1 MLKNSSVSIAKNRLR
16 TLVISDR
23 VQCTPSAYEHICKD
37 LYETLSKYME
47 LTEDDFQVEIN
58 RSQIVIKI
66 AGEENVR
73 SHRFTKPYKFKK
85 LQIWNR
91 NTCRDFV
98 CSGYFSCRQCKGITS
113 EQTDS
118 WCYHRLYCNDC
129 CFLN

>member
-23 VQCTPSAYEHICKD
+23 VQCTSSVYEHICKD

-66 AGEENVR
+66 AGEE
-73 SHRFTKPYKFKK
+73 T
-85 LQIWNR
+85 
-91 NTCRDFV
+91 
-98 CSGYFSCRQCKGITS
+98 
-113 EQTDS
+113 
-118 WCYHRLYCNDC
+118 
-129 CFLN
+129 

>member
-47 LTEDDFQVEIN
+47 LTLSKYMELTEDNFQVEIN

-66 AGEENVR
+66 AGEE
-73 SHRFTKPYKFKK
+73 T
-85 LQIWNR
+85 
-91 NTCRDFV
+91 
-98 CSGYFSCRQCKGITS
+98 
-113 EQTDS
+113 
-118 WCYHRLYCNDC
+118 
-129 CFLN
+129 

>member
-58 RSQIVIKI
+58 RSQIVLKI
-66 AGEENVR
+66 AGEE
-73 SHRFTKPYKFKK
+73 
-85 LQIWNR
+85 
-91 NTCRDFV
+91 TCDH
-98 CSGYFSCRQCKGITS
+98 I
-113 EQTDS
+113 D
-118 WCYHRLYCNDC
+118 L
-129 CFLN
+129 LNHTI

>member
-1 MLKNSSVSIAKNRLR
+1 MLSGRIRRIYYAEKLFRIIAKNRLR

-66 AGEENVR
+66 AGEE
-73 SHRFTKPYKFKK
+73 T
-85 LQIWNR
+85 
-91 NTCRDFV
+91 
-98 CSGYFSCRQCKGITS
+98 
-113 EQTDS
+113 
-118 WCYHRLYCNDC
+118 
-129 CFLN
+129 

>member
-16 TLVISDR
+16 TLGISDR

-66 AGEENVR
+66 AGEE
-73 SHRFTKPYKFKK
+73 T
-85 LQIWNR
+85 
-91 NTCRDFV
+91 
-98 CSGYFSCRQCKGITS
+98 
-113 EQTDS
+113 
-118 WCYHRLYCNDC
+118 
-129 CFLN
+129 

>member
-66 AGEENVR
+66 AGEETGD
-73 SHRFTKPYKFKK
+73 HID
-85 LQIWNR
+85 L
-91 NTCRDFV
+91 
-98 CSGYFSCRQCKGITS
+98 
-113 EQTDS
+113 
-118 WCYHRLYCNDC
+118 
-129 CFLN
+129 LNHTI